1 MGGPG
6 TMNDE
11 TGSQYLSPLEQA
23 IWSEKMKGAS
33 CLEIAL
39 KMFLYEAAV
48 KQRLKMISHKL
59 HAVPQTRGS
68 LSSGDHADSPP
79 RPAA

>member
-1 MGGPG
+1 
-6 TMNDE
+6 MNDE
-11 TGSQYLSPLEQA
+11 TDSQCLSPLEQA

-33 CLEIAL
+33 LLEIAL

-59 HAVPQTRGS
+59 HALPQTRGS
-68 LSSGDHADSPP
+68 LFSGDHANSPP